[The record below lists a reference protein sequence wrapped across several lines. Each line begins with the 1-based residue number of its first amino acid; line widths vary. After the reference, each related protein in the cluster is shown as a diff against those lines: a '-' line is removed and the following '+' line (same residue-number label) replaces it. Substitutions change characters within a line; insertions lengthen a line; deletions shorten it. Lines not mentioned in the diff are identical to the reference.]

1 MKKVLC
7 TLLIICMVAGMLT
20 GAVSAADPKQAF
32 VRFNCIDYAKNDI
45 IRVDAL
51 VNEGETMYFL
61 TNDDGLAY
69 KDGASAS
76 NYNIKFEYP
85 KGGTPTLY
93 LKNANLIGQFDT
105 PISVGRSKDDKTGVT
120 EIRNFDF
127 ILYVEAES
135 TVHSLIKDA
144 SKDICGPSAIAFNN
158 RGLTTITGP
167 GKLNAIGDT
176 NNGIVK
182 GGGDLLIKNATINAQ
197 ALIPHAWGTRHP
209 IWCNNGAITVENST
223 LDLYSVAGGCIWSS
237 EEYKERYG
245 EKHDITLKNSTIKC
259 VSDRHSTEFGIISTM
274 GKIYIDNC
282 DVELISTS
290 ANGGPLRCFAPKPVL
305 SNVTAIAGK
314 TQEKAT
320 EYNEK
325 KYTTHYYFKST
336 ATGGNGTP
344 APTDPAP
351 TTPVGGGNTTT
362 TPTTPVGGGNNTTT
376 PTTPVGGGNT
386 TTPTTPV
393 GGGNNTTTPT
403 TPVGGGDVVDPTTDA
418 TTDATT
424 DGVVD
429 PTTGNDA
436 PTTGNNNGGTSESK
450 PADETTPKADD
461 DTTEEKGG
469 SNVVLY
475 IVIAVVAVA
484 AIAAGV
490 FFFLKK
496 KNSAEAAE

>member
-1 MKKVLC
+1 MKKFLSA
-7 TLLIICMVAGMLT
+7 LLVICMMAIMLT
-20 GAVSAADPKQAF
+20 GTVSAADPKQAF
-32 VRFNCIDYAKNDI
+32 VRFNGIDYAKNNI

-105 PISVGRSKDDKTGVT
+105 PISVGRSKDDKKGIT
-120 EIRNFDF
+120 EIRTFDF

-158 RGLTTITGP
+158 KGLATITGP

-182 GGGDLLIKNATINAQ
+182 SGGDLLIKNANINAQ
-197 ALIPHAWGTRHP
+197 ALIRHSWGTRHP
-209 IWCNNGAITVENST
+209 IWCNNGAITIENST
-223 LDLYSVAGGCIWSS
+223 LDLYSIAGACIWSS
-237 EEYKERYG
+237 EEYKERIG
-245 EKHDITLKNSTIKC
+245 EKHDITLKNSKIKC
-259 VSDRHSTEFGIISTM
+259 VSDRHSTEFGVIGTM
-274 GKIYIDNC
+274 GKIYVDNT
-282 DVELISTS
+282 DLEIISTG
-290 ANGGPLRCFAPKPVL
+290 ANGGPIRAFSPKPTL

-314 TQEKAT
+314 TQDNAT

-336 ATGGNGTP
+336 ATGG
-344 APTDPAP
+344 
-351 TTPVGGGNTTT
+351 GGNT
-362 TPTTPVGGGNNTTT
+362 PT

-386 TTPTTPV
+386 PTPTTPV
-393 GGGNNTTTPT
+393 GGGNTPTPTPT
-403 TPVGGGDVVDPTTDA
+403 TPVGGGDVVDPTTDGVVDP
-418 TTDATT
+418 TTDGAVDPTT

-429 PTTGNDA
+429 PTTNGGN
-436 PTTGNNNGGTSESK
+436 TSTGDNNNGGNADGK
-450 PADETTPKADD
+450 PSETTPKADD

-469 SNVVLY
+469 SNAVLY
-475 IVIAVVAVA
+475 IVFAVVAAA
-484 AIAAGV
+484 AIAAAV
-490 FFFLKK
+490 FFVIKK
-496 KNSAEAAE
+496 KNTTEASE